1 VVTCALERM
10 TGACADVHKRVLSEL
25 LSALDGIQTRSQ
37 VLFLAATNRPAD
49 LDQAL
54 LRPGRL
60 DRLVYVPAP
69 DVEARVAI
77 LRVLTAQMAIGPDVD
92 AAELAARTERFTG
105 ADLKGLC
112 REAGLAALGE
122 SFEIPFVSRR
132 HFDEALETTRASPEP
147 DEELMASY
155 MRLRRGIGVA

>member
-92 AAELAARTERFTG
+92 
-105 ADLKGLC
+105 
-112 REAGLAALGE
+112 GLAALGE